1 MAELTLPYRVLHA
14 EVWRPADAAE
24 RAPMAPLP
32 KSAPRRMS
40 RLSRAVLSCVS
51 RVAAAVGNAVLQYP
65 VVYASRYGEI
75 ARTLSLFA
83 EYEQYGEMS
92 PAGFSVS
99 VHNAP
104 ASLLGLV
111 TGNCHNSTTLAAA
124 EDTLRMGVLE
134 AALRATA
141 QPCLLVYGDEQQM
154 AREAVCVV
162 AAVIV
167 PDTVLRPLPRTVD
180 ELLKLI

>member
-1 MAELTLPYRVLHA
+1 MAELMLPYRVRHA
-14 EVWRPADAAE
+14 EVWQPGDAAE
-24 RAPMAPLP
+24 RPPMASLP
-32 KSAPRRMS
+32 KSLPRRMS

-51 RVAAAVGNAVLQYP
+51 RVAAVVGEEVLQYP

-75 ARTLSLFA
+75 ARTLNLFA

-111 TGNCHNSTTLAAA
+111 TGNCDNSTTLAAG
-124 EDTLRMGVLE
+124 EDTLRMGMFE
-134 AALRATA
+134 AALRSADG
-141 QPCLLVYGDEQQM
+141 PCLFVYGDEQQM
-154 AREAVCVV
+154 EQEVVSAVAVV
-162 AAVIV
+162 LESHS
-167 PDTVLRPLPRTVD
+167 VLRPLPHTVN
-180 ELLKLI
+180 ELLQQI